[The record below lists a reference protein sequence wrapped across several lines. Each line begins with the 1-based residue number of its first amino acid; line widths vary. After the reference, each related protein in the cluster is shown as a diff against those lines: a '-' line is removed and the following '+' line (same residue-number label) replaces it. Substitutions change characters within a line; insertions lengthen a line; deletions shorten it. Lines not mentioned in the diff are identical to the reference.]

1 MSRNII
7 QIRHGEQKPPD
18 GALSEYEIGYC
29 KEDNSLYIGLPNP
42 NGEGTIVKRILRFS
56 GNGALILN
64 ESDYGPLAEM
74 PTNPVEG
81 QVYFLE
87 VTDNG

>member
-1 MSRNII
+1 MSGNII

-29 KEDNSLYIGLPNP
+29 KEDNSLYIGLPNT

-56 GNGALILN
+56 GDGALILN
-64 ESDYGPLAEM
+64 ESDYG
-74 PTNPVEG
+74 
-81 QVYFLE
+81 LE
-87 VTDNG
+87 VPENPEIGQIFFKEVT